1 LRCSVSH
8 VAETIRLALD
18 AGVAGCSVEDWRGS
32 GIYEID
38 LAAARLAPVDPT

>member
-18 AGVAGCSVEDWRGS
+18 AGCSVEDWRGS